1 MFSVG
6 EWLPLVW
13 TLWHFHFAD
22 LFYVRKNATWHSK
35 GKAKVQKAQY
45 DLFEACCIHLKPP
58 RCLVCCTEPSGE
70 APLETEKE
78 KAFLNKSRQVIALII
93 RLSPCIV
100 SLFQPVTSI
109 VGQTFHQRSQFINPS
124 LKVNSPVVMNQS
136 VVSNHCVLSHK
147 RISLKPEAWQ
157 DGFAQSRDPA
167 NPAASWSEVAEDVWK
182 LPPCVRSPLIL

>member
-45 DLFEACCIHLKPP
+45 DLFEVCCIHLKPP

-147 RISLKPEAWQ
+147 RISLKPDKTDLHNHVIPQ
-157 DGFAQSRDPA
+157 IQLPR
-167 NPAASWSEVAEDVWK
+167 EVRWPRMYENYPPVWGR
-182 LPPCVRSPLIL
+182 LLSCST